1 MDSNESENRTSEIFG
16 IEAIKQIL
24 PHREPF
30 LMVDRVDELIP
41 GVSAKGVKAVSGN
54 EWYFQGHFDKKKVMP
69 GVLIVEALA
78 QAGGIALLTQEDMR
92 GKLAFL
98 GKLSNARFYA
108 PVVPGDL
115 LELDSQITAVN
126 GSVGMGAGIARVGG
140 KKVCSCEFVFAIKDP
155 D

>member
-1 MDSNESENRTSEIFG
+1 MEQKETISIG
-16 IEAIKQIL
+16 IEQIKEIL

-30 LMVDRVDELIP
+30 LMVDRVDELVA
-41 GVSAKGVKAVSGN
+41 GKSAKCVKAVSGN

-78 QAGGIALLTQEDMR
+78 QAGGIAILTQENMR

-98 GKLSNARFYA
+98 GKLTNARFFA
-108 PVVPGDL
+108 PVLPGDL
-115 LELDSQITAVN
+115 LELTSEITAIN
-126 GSVGMGAGIARVGG
+126 SMVGIGAGVARVAG

>member
-1 MDSNESENRTSEIFG
+1 MESNESKSLG

-30 LMVDRVDELIP
+30 LMVDRVDELVP
-41 GVSAKGVKAVSGN
+41 GLSAKGVKAVSGN
-54 EWYFQGHFDKKKVMP
+54 EWYFMGHFDKKKVMP

-78 QAGGIALLTQEDMR
+78 QAGGIALLTQENMR

-98 GKLSNARFYA
+98 GKISSARFFA

-126 GSVGMGAGIARVGG
+126 GVVGMGSGIARVGG
-140 KKVCSCEFVFAIKDP
+140 KKVCTCEFVFAIKDP

>member
-1 MDSNESENRTSEIFG
+1 MEQRETTSIG
-16 IEAIKQIL
+16 IEQIKEIL

-30 LMVDRVDELIP
+30 LMVDRVDELVP
-41 GVSAKGVKAVSGN
+41 GKTAKCVKAVSGN
-54 EWYFQGHFDKKKVMP
+54 EWYFLGHFAQKKVMP

-78 QAGGIALLTQEDMR
+78 QTGGIALLTLENMR

-98 GKLSNARFYA
+98 GKITNARFHA

-115 LELDSQITAVN
+115 LELESEITAVN
-126 GSVGMGAGIARVGG
+126 GAIGIGAGVARVAG
-140 KKVCSCEFVFAIKDP
+140 KKVCSCDFVFAIKDP

>member
-1 MDSNESENRTSEIFG
+1 MEQKETTSIG
-16 IEAIKQIL
+16 IERIKQIL

-30 LMVDRVDELIP
+30 LMVDRVDELVP
-41 GVSAKGVKAVSGN
+41 GKTARCVKAVSGN

-78 QAGGIALLTQEDMR
+78 QAGGIAILTQENMR

-98 GKLSNARFYA
+98 GKITNARFFA

-115 LELDSQITAVN
+115 LELESEITAVN
-126 GSVGMGAGIARVGG
+126 GAVGIGAGVARVQG

>member
-1 MDSNESENRTSEIFG
+1 MEQKVATSIG
-16 IEAIKQIL
+16 IEQIKEIL

-30 LMVDRVDELIP
+30 LMVDRVDELVP
-41 GVSAKGVKAVSGN
+41 GKSAKCIKAVSGN
-54 EWYFQGHFDKKKVMP
+54 EWYFLGHFAQKKVMP

-78 QAGGIALLTQEDMR
+78 QAGGIALLTLEDMR

-98 GKLSNARFYA
+98 GKITNARFHA

-115 LELDSQITAVN
+115 LELESEITAVN
-126 GSVGMGAGIARVGG
+126 GAIGIGAGVARVAG

>member
-1 MDSNESENRTSEIFG
+1 MENIESQSIG
-16 IEAIKQIL
+16 IEQIKRIL

-30 LMVDRVDELIP
+30 LMVDRVDELVP

-78 QAGGIALLTQEDMR
+78 QAGGIALLTQENMR

-98 GKLSNARFYA
+98 GKLNNARFFA

-115 LELDSQITAVN
+115 LELDSAITAVN
-126 GSVGMGAGIARVGG
+126 GAVGFGTGTARVAG

>member
-1 MDSNESENRTSEIFG
+1 MEQRETPSLGVEQ
-16 IEAIKQIL
+16 IKEIL

-30 LMVDRVDELIP
+30 LMVDRVDELVP

-78 QAGGIALLTQEDMR
+78 QAGGIALLTLDEMR

-98 GKLSNARFYA
+98 GKITNARFHA

-115 LELDSQITAVN
+115 LELDSVITAVN
-126 GSVGMGAGIARVGG
+126 GAVGMGAGTARVSG

>member
-1 MDSNESENRTSEIFG
+1 MEQKETTSIG
-16 IEAIKQIL
+16 IEQIKQIL

-30 LMVDRVDELIP
+30 LMVDRVDELVP
-41 GVSAKGVKAVSGN
+41 GKTARCVKAVSGN

-78 QAGGIALLTQEDMR
+78 QAGGIAILTQENMR

-98 GKLSNARFYA
+98 GKLTNARFFA
-108 PVVPGDL
+108 PVLPGDL
-115 LELDSQITAVN
+115 LELTSEITAIN
-126 GSVGMGAGIARVGG
+126 GMVGIGAGVARVAG

>member
-1 MDSNESENRTSEIFG
+1 MGSIG
-16 IEAIKQIL
+16 IEQIKQIL

-41 GVSAKGVKAVSGN
+41 GVSARCVKAVSGN
-54 EWYFQGHFDKKKVMP
+54 EWYFQGHFDQKKVMP

-78 QAGGIALLTQEDMR
+78 QAGGIALLTQEGMR

-98 GKLSNARFYA
+98 GKLTNARFHSS
-108 PVVPGDL
+108 VVPGDL
-115 LELDSQITAVN
+115 LELDARISAVN
-126 GSVGMGAGIARVGG
+126 GSIGMGSGIASVRGE
-140 KKVCSCEFVFAIKDP
+140 KVASCEFVFAIKDP